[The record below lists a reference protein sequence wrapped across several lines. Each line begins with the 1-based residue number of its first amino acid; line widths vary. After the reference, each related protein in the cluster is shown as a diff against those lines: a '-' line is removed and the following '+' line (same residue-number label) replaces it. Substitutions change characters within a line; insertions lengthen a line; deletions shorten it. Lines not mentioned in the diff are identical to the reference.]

1 MWGHCGAKM
10 SREKKATSYPGV
22 RFREHASR
30 KHGVRL
36 DRYFFIRYR
45 MNNQLKEE
53 GVGWASEGMTAEKA
67 SKLLGEI
74 RENIRLGSGPKSLTE
89 MREQDEQAKTR
100 EQERIELA
108 QRQAVLYGKF
118 FEEEY
123 FPTTSLKK
131 KKGSIE
137 SEKALHTKW
146 ISPVLGNVP
155 LLEISYSHIEKI
167 INTMREADRKP
178 RTIKYALS
186 VISQVW
192 TYAKDKGIANGDSP
206 TRKFKISRLDNE
218 RARFLTRQE
227 ARLLLDELAKHS
239 LDLRDMATL
248 SLFCGLRA
256 GEIFKL
262 QWADINMEA
271 GTIFLRGT
279 KAGNSRYA
287 FFTDEVRH
295 ILIERGKRSFA
306 RDQYLFPA
314 TNGNKRERVSK
325 TFRKIVQEL
334 GLNDGIDDPK
344 QKVVFHTL
352 RHTFAS
358 WLAQGQIPLYN
369 IQRLMGHSEAR
380 MVQRY
385 AHLSNESMREAVN
398 VLSGVLTPK
407 EAKEEQAMVIPFK
420 EKTN

>member
-1 MWGHCGAKM
+1 M
-10 SREKKATSYPGV
+10 SREKKPTSYPGV
-22 RFREHASR
+22 RYREHATR
-30 KHGVRL
+30 KHGIRQ

-45 MNNQLKEE
+45 VSNQLKEE
-53 GVGWASEGMTAEKA
+53 GVGWASEGMTAERA

-74 RENIRLGSGPKSLTE
+74 RENIRVGSGPQSLAE
-89 MREQDEQAKTR
+89 RREQNEEAKLR
-100 EQERIELA
+100 EQERAERE
-108 QRQAVLYGKF
+108 QRQAVLYGQF

-146 ISPVLGNVP
+146 INPVLQDVP

-167 INTMREADRKP
+167 INTMREAGKKT

-192 TYAKDKGIANGDSP
+192 TYAKDKGIASGDSP
-206 TRKFKISRLDNE
+206 TRRFKISRLDNE
-218 RARFLTRQE
+218 RARFLSREE
-227 ARLLLDELAKHS
+227 ARLLLDELGRHS
-239 LDLRDMATL
+239 FDLRDMATL

-262 QWADINMEA
+262 QWADIDMDA

-295 ILIERGKRSFA
+295 ILTERAKGCHD
-306 RDQYLFPA
+306 RDQLLFPA
-314 TNGNKRERVSK
+314 TNGNKRDRVSK
-325 TFRKIVQEL
+325 TFRKVVNEL

-344 QKVVFHTL
+344 MRVVFHTL

-385 AHLSNESMREAVN
+385 AHLSSESMRQAVN
-398 VLSGVLTPK
+398 VLNGVLEPP
-407 EAKEEQAMVIPFK
+407 EAREEQAKVIPFK
-420 EKTN
+420 KQAN